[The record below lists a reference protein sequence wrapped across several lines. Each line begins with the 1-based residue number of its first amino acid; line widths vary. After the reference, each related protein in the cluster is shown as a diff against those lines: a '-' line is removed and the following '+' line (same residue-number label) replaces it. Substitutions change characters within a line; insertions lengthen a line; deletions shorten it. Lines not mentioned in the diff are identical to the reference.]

1 MFYFIQTILMEY
13 DCNIN
18 VNMAQM
24 PSCQNERT
32 INVYK
37 IYNVMHIQEMN
48 YVFTS
53 EYLAWAEIHS
63 KLLL

>member
-1 MFYFIQTILMEY
+1 MEY

-18 VNMAQM
+18 VNMVQM

-37 IYNVMHIQEMN
+37 IYNVMHIQKMN

-53 EYLAWAEIHS
+53 EYLA
-63 KLLL
+63 